1 LCSKVYFKL
10 LFWIV
15 DAICM
20 MAGSHTMPR
29 QENTDTKTSNH
40 LPSTVEQ
47 PKSVETSKQRKLT
60 TAQERRRALLQKA
73 LQQGGL
79 FVEQS

>member
-1 LCSKVYFKL
+1 
-10 LFWIV
+10 
-15 DAICM
+15 
-20 MAGSHTMPR
+20 MPR
-29 QENTDTKTSNH
+29 QENTDIKTSNH

-47 PKSVETSKQRKLT
+47 PKMENGKQRKLT

-79 FVEQS
+79 VVEQS